1 MAVEIF
7 CLIFKL
13 FVIVFLIFST
23 IDVQFSVEQCFS
35 VYRLSTFFCFAV
47 RVWEWECKSPSPVIS
62 SSGVGTTGTGGY
74 IVPPKS
80 KMRLMSNFKQ
90 TTLTTRLYKV
100 RTNLYLPPL
109 TKTFRRA
116 SSLDW
121 TIALGHQSR
130 CAVAETLLDTTG
142 RSNISARRRL
152 RRLRDV
158 SYTFLWYPKALFVYG
173 RRRMAAWAGLASA
186 APRP

>member
-1 MAVEIF
+1 MSSF
-7 CLIFKL
+7 LWNS
-13 FVIVFLIFST
+13 VFLFM
-23 IDVQFSVEQCFS
+23 DCQH
-35 VYRLSTFFCFAV
+35 FFVLLCVFGNGNVKVRRRSSLAV
-47 RVWEWECKSPSPVIS
+47 ASELRGQGGTLYPL
-62 SSGVGTTGTGGY
+62 SSGLVPP
-74 IVPPKS
+74 VPPKS

-130 CAVAETLLDTTG
+130 CTVAETLLDTTG

-158 SYTFLWYPKALFVYG
+158 SYTFLWYPKGLFVYG

>member
-1 MAVEIF
+1 MSSF
-7 CLIFKL
+7 LWNS
-13 FVIVFLIFST
+13 VFLFMDCRHFFVLLCVFGNGNVKVRRRSSLAVASELRGQGGT
-23 IDVQFSVEQCFS
+23 LYPQVQDL
-35 VYRLSTFFCFAV
+35 YPLYT
-47 RVWEWECKSPSPVIS
+47 PSQRC
-62 SSGVGTTGTGGY
+62 G
-74 IVPPKS
+74 
-80 KMRLMSNFKQ
+80 LCQNFKQ

-121 TIALGHQSR
+121 TIALGDQSR

-158 SYTFLWYPKALFVYG
+158 SYTFFWYPKGLFVYG

-186 APRP
+186 APRPCSS

>member
-1 MAVEIF
+1 VFF
-7 CLIFKL
+7 CL
-13 FVIVFLIFST
+13 ST
-23 IDVQFSVEQCFS
+23 VDI
-35 VYRLSTFFCFAV
+35 FCFAV

-74 IVPPKS
+74 IVPPKFRTCTPCTPKS

-158 SYTFLWYPKALFVYG
+158 SYTFLWYPKGLFVYG